1 VRGNRH
7 IELPAK
13 TPAAN
18 LMLAL
23 AQKFDVPQDT
33 FGVSTGAVGL

>member
-7 IELPAK
+7 IEMLAK

-23 AQKFDVPQDT
+23 AQKFDVAQDT
-33 FGVSTGAVGL
+33 FGVSTGTVDL